1 MTTQEKVSKA
11 LDFAKSQGSESGL
24 SEDGKGSKF
33 LSFFLGQEEYGLQI
47 LSVREIIGLMD
58 ITQVPQT
65 PHYIRGV
72 INLRGR
78 VIPVVELRTKFGMET
93 IEDTEKTCIIVVEV
107 VMQGSAVQMGIL
119 VDSVSEVLEI
129 RESEI
134 GAAPSF
140 GGGINTDF
148 IMGMGKI
155 KDEVK
160 ILLDIDRVLDEVDVA
175 SLGDLKQTAVADSK
189 QKAEGDLKQ
198 TAEGDL
204 KRTAEEV
211 PA

>member
-11 LDFAKSQGSESGL
+11 LDFAKSQGSATGQ

-72 INLRGR
+72 INLRGK
-78 VIPVVELRTKFGMET
+78 VIPVLELRTKFGMET
-93 IEDTEKTCIIVVEV
+93 IKDTEKTCIIVVEV
-107 VMQGSAVQMGIL
+107 VMQGSPIQMGIL

-129 RESEI
+129 RESDIE
-134 GAAPSF
+134 AAPSF

-148 IMGMGKI
+148 IMGMGKV

-160 ILLDIDRVLDEVDVA
+160 ILLDIDKVLGEVDVSA
-175 SLGDLKQTAVADSK
+175 LGDFQRTAVADSK
-189 QKAEGDLKQ
+189 QKAESDFK
-198 TAEGDL
+198 E
-204 KRTAEEV
+204 TAEEV

>member
-11 LDFAKSQGSESGL
+11 LDFAKSQGSATGQ

-72 INLRGR
+72 INLRGK
-78 VIPVVELRTKFGMET
+78 VIPVLELRTKFGMET
-93 IEDTEKTCIIVVEV
+93 IEDTERTCIIVVEV
-107 VMQGSAVQMGIL
+107 VMQGAPIQMGIL

-129 RESEI
+129 KTTDIE
-134 GAAPSF
+134 AAPSF

-148 IMGMGKI
+148 IMGMGKV

-160 ILLDIDRVLDEVDVA
+160 ILLDIDKVLGEVDV
-175 SLGDLKQTAVADSK
+175 SGLGDLKQTAEADSK
-189 QKAEGDLKQ
+189 QKAEGDLEQ
-198 TAEGDL
+198 TAEP
-204 KRTAEEV
+204 V

>member
-11 LDFAKSQGSESGL
+11 LDFAKSQGSATGQSD
-24 SEDGKGSKF
+24 DGKGSKF
-33 LSFFLGQEEYGLQI
+33 LSFFLGEEEYGLQI

-78 VIPVVELRTKFGMET
+78 VIPVLELRTKFGMET
-93 IEDTEKTCIIVVEV
+93 VEDTEKTCIIVVEV
-107 VMQGSAVQMGIL
+107 VMHDSPIQMGIL

-129 RESEI
+129 KVSDIE
-134 GAAPSF
+134 AAPSF

-148 IMGMGKI
+148 IMGMGKV

-160 ILLDIDRVLDEVDVA
+160 ILLDIDKVLGEVDV
-175 SLGDLKQTAVADSK
+175 SGLGDLKQTAVADSK
-189 QKAEGDLKQ
+189 QTAEGDSKQ
-198 TAEGDL
+198 TAEP
-204 KRTAEEV
+204 V